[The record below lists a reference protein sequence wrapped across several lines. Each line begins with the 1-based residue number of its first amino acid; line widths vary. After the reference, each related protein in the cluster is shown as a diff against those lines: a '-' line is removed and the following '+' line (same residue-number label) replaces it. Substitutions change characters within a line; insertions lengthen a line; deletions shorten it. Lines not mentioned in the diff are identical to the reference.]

1 MKYPLGFFIAACVSA
16 LLGAALYDWR
26 PNKENVP
33 QALWLISLAC
43 IIVSVFAL
51 LGGK

>member
-1 MKYPLGFFIAACVSA
+1 MSYRLGFFIAACVCA
-16 LLGAALYDWR
+16 LLGAALIDWR
-26 PNKENVP
+26 PHKENVP

-43 IIVSVFAL
+43 IVISVFAM